1 MTAQDGVKSVLVSG
15 MRSTVVM
22 KEGKSLSEEK
32 LTDAMGA
39 KKLKLVSVKVV
50 EQPVA
55 TIVYNMKVKGA
66 T

>member
-1 MTAQDGVKSVLVSG
+1 MKSVLVSG